1 VLRTREDRQAL
12 VRRIEISRIA
22 VGAILSMLAVAYWI
36 VQIVRGEYFFN
47 LSENNR
53 IRAVKITAPR
63 GYVLDRNGTA
73 LVENE
78 PAYTLHLYRR
88 ESKNLDESVRFIV
101 ALLDLN
107 PDVVRSRV
115 DRGRRGPEYVPI
127 PIAENLS
134 IEEVSAV
141 EARAAEHPEFA
152 ITVSQRRQYIRGGSA
167 AHALGYLSEAT
178 PEQIKASNNAY
189 GVGDWIGQKG
199 VEGAYERLLAGVNGE
214 RRVIVDSHG
223 REVNE
228 ANRLEASPG
237 ENLFLTLDSKLQQI
251 AEDYFR
257 ERVGAAVAM
266 DAKTGEILA
275 LVSSPT
281 YDPNWFTRRVTSAEW
296 NELLEN
302 PDKPLQNRAIQN
314 MYSPGSVFKPFI
326 AYGALAMGLVDPDM
340 KIFCP
345 GHAEFYGRDF
355 HCHKKGGHGL
365 VNLRDAIKESCD
377 VYFYNLGK
385 KLGIDRIAEIATSFG
400 FGKPT
405 GIDLAFEKIG
415 LVPSE
420 DWALKRRKAR
430 WYPSETIS
438 VSIGQGP
445 LLVTPMQV
453 ARALAGLVEDGRL
466 PTPHLFYAS
475 QAPGTNAPLRYTAE
489 SSTAMSIAPEQLKIV
504 LNGMWAVVNEAGGT
518 AFGSRVPGF
527 EMGGK
532 TGTAQVVG
540 KGVTIK
546 AGVDKSKLQDNAWF
560 AGFGPVADP
569 QMVVV
574 VFIENGGHG
583 NLAAAPL
590 AKQLFEARF
599 VTPKAPATGVQAMNG
614 DAQRP
619 AKHDA
624 RLAAATAAPSLP
636 LAAARHDARLAAA
649 TQKRGGR

>member
-115 DRGRRGPEYVPI
+115 DRGRRAPEYVPI

-275 LVSSPT
+275 LVSSP
-281 YDPNWFTRRVTSAEW
+281 
-296 NELLEN
+296 
-302 PDKPLQNRAIQN
+302 
-314 MYSPGSVFKPFI
+314 
-326 AYGALAMGLVDPDM
+326 
-340 KIFCP
+340 
-345 GHAEFYGRDF
+345 
-355 HCHKKGGHGL
+355 
-365 VNLRDAIKESCD
+365 
-377 VYFYNLGK
+377 
-385 KLGIDRIAEIATSFG
+385 
-400 FGKPT
+400 
-405 GIDLAFEKIG
+405 KIG
-415 LVPSE
+415 
-420 DWALKRRKAR
+420 
-430 WYPSETIS
+430 
-438 VSIGQGP
+438 
-445 LLVTPMQV
+445 
-453 ARALAGLVEDGRL
+453 RASCRE
-466 PTPHLFYAS
+466 
-475 QAPGTNAPLRYTAE
+475 
-489 SSTAMSIAPEQLKIV
+489 
-504 LNGMWAVVNEAGGT
+504 
-518 AFGSRVPGF
+518 RV
-527 EMGGK
+527 
-532 TGTAQVVG
+532 
-540 KGVTIK
+540 
-546 AGVDKSKLQDNAWF
+546 
-560 AGFGPVADP
+560 
-569 QMVVV
+569 
-574 VFIENGGHG
+574 
-583 NLAAAPL
+583 
-590 AKQLFEARF
+590 
-599 VTPKAPATGVQAMNG
+599 
-614 DAQRP
+614 
-619 AKHDA
+619 
-624 RLAAATAAPSLP
+624 
-636 LAAARHDARLAAA
+636 
-649 TQKRGGR
+649 